1 MYVNSA
7 YLGKAHED
15 IVSHSEPLIVT
26 AAGYNRFL
34 TSRVNRTIRPNGR
47 GDYQLLYISSGCAH
61 FYFDGKDRIVQEGNM
76 VLYRPYETQL
86 YNYDSADKPESYWV
100 HFTGS
105 DVTRIL
111 DNFGLT
117 KNENVFF
124 TGVSP
129 DYEWYFRQMIREL
142 RLKRIGYE
150 EFLNM
155 DLRYIFLTINRF
167 IREKNDVGVGML
179 DEIERATYYFN
190 EHYNQ
195 QIVIEEYAKS
205 RAMTANWF
213 TQNFKKITRLTPM
226 QYILSLRI
234 TNAKNLIDNTDYNM
248 TKVAELVGY
257 DDSMY
262 FSRVF
267 KKHTGMSPTEYKKRN
282 TSYNK

>member
-1 MYVNSA
+1 
-7 YLGKAHED
+7 
-15 IVSHSEPLIVT
+15 
-26 AAGYNRFL
+26 
-34 TSRVNRTIRPNGR
+34 RVNKTIRPDGR

-61 FYFDGKDRIVQEGNM
+61 FYFDGKDRIVQKGNM

-105 DVTRIL
+105 EVPRIL
-111 DNFGLT
+111 DSFGLT

-124 TGVSP
+124 TGISL
-129 DYEWYFRQMIREL
+129 DYEWYFRQMISEL

-155 DLRYIFLTINRF
+155 DLRHIFLTINRY
-167 IREKNDVGVGML
+167 IRENNDVGVGML
-179 DEIERATYYFN
+179 DEIERAVNYFN

-195 QIVIEEYAKS
+195 QIVIEEYAKG

-213 TQNFKKITRLTPM
+213 TQNFRKITRLTPM

-234 TNAKNLIDNTDYNM
+234 TNAKDLIDNTDYNM

-267 KKHTGMSPTEYKKRN
+267 KKHTGMTPTEYKKRN
-282 TSYNK
+282 TKQNK